1 MATIH
6 AEQGAEVLFDEE
18 SGENRV
24 VVDGDSEIA
33 LENVEQVIVVNAEG
47 EEMHYIQTEDGELEL
62 IDPYA
67 VAV

>member
-1 MATIH
+1 
-6 AEQGAEVLFDEE
+6 
-18 SGENRV
+18 

-33 LENVEQVIVVNAEG
+33 LQNVEQVIVVNAEG
-47 EEMHYIQTEDGELEL
+47 EEMHYIQTEDGELEP